1 MRHTRGERIRRAFKR
16 YDAGF
21 DDGFNAG
28 LRWNDKRVQSSILE
42 RMTKDAVIMTNLDL
56 KIFERITEIIEE
68 S

>member
-1 MRHTRGERIRRAFKR
+1 MRHTLGERIRRAFKP

-28 LRWNDKRVQSSILE
+28 LRWNDKRVQSGILE

-56 KIFERITEIIEE
+56 EIFERITEIIEE